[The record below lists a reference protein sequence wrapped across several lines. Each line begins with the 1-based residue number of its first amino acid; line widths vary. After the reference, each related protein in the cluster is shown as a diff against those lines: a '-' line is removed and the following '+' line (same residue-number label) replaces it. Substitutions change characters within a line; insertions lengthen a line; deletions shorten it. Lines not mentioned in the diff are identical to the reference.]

1 MIMSKQRVLILFM
14 LIAGM
19 GCSRN
24 KTEIMGLVEGGG
36 EKTISLERLDVN
48 RTILVDS
55 VITKK
60 DGSFSFKTK
69 LEEPELYILKYEP
82 GEILNLLLAP
92 GEKVSILTTSESFG
106 SGYQIEGS
114 EDSEMIRLL
123 VEQMDQTRS
132 DLDSLL
138 ILADS
143 IDNPES
149 PQMDLIR
156 NAYAQT
162 VVKQKR
168 YTIRYLIE
176 NMGSLSSVYALYQKY
191 DEESPVLGN
200 ESDLQYF
207 KAVADSLDKAH
218 PNSSLTISLRTDIE
232 RREAQF
238 EQTSQLNTLLDM
250 AGEPTGML
258 DLSIP
263 DRDGIE
269 VTLSSLKGKVILVV
283 FWASSSDASIQ
294 SMLQLKSTY
303 NHYHERG
310 FEIYAISLDN
320 NKFSWMN
327 AMDFNEFNWINVS
340 ELSYPDSRANL
351 NYNVTTL
358 PSTFLINREGD
369 LVARDLYGRTLNT
382 WLDNLI

>member
-1 MIMSKQRVLILFM
+1 MGVQRLFILFM
-14 LIAGM
+14 LIAAL
-19 GCSRN
+19 GCNRN
-24 KTEIMGLVEGGG
+24 STVIVGLVEGGG

-48 RTILVDS
+48 RTIVVDS

-60 DGSFSFKTK
+60 DGSFSFKTR

-92 GEKVSILTTSESFG
+92 GEKVTISTTSESFG
-106 SGYQIEGS
+106 SGYRIDGS
-114 EDSEMIRLL
+114 EESEMIRLL
-123 VEQMDQTRS
+123 VEHLNQTRS

-143 IDNPES
+143 INDQES

-162 VVKQKR
+162 IVKQKR
-168 YTIRYLIE
+168 YTIKYLVE

-191 DEESPVLGN
+191 DEESPVLGD

-207 KAVADSLDKAH
+207 KAVADSLDKTH
-218 PNSSLTISLRTDIE
+218 PNSSLTKSLRTDIE
-232 RREAQF
+232 RREVQF
-238 EQTSQLNTLLDM
+238 EQTRQLNTLLDM
-250 AGEPTGML
+250 AGEPAGML

-263 DRDGIE
+263 DREGIE
-269 VTLSSLKGKVILVV
+269 VTLSSLKGKVILVA
-283 FWASSSDASIQ
+283 FWASGNDASIQ
-294 SMLQLKSTY
+294 ALLQLKSTY
-303 NHYHERG
+303 NLYHERG

-320 NKFSWMN
+320 DKISWMN

-340 ELSYPDSRANL
+340 ELSYPDSQANL
-351 NYNVTTL
+351 YYNVTTL